1 MSKRITT
8 LTAQRVQRVIA
19 RHPVRIDDQDM
30 TARMRSSLETAT
42 RVRGI
47 PDQTSTVT
55 TSIQSSVQVRAL
67 ETCRMIRMLRAKYI
81 KR

>member
-1 MSKRITT
+1 MI
-8 LTAQRVQRVIA
+8 AQRVQRVIA
-19 RHPVRIDDQDM
+19 RQPVRIEDQDM
-30 TARMRSSLETAT
+30 TARMRRSLETAT

-67 ETCRMIRMLRAKYI
+67 ETCRMIRILRDRYI
-81 KR
+81 MR